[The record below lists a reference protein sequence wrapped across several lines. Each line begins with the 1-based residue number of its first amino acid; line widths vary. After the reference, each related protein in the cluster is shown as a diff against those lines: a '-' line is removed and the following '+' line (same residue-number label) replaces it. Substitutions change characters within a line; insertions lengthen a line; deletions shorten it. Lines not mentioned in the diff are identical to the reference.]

1 MRVYHF
7 ILDAE
12 EVGLDLEYFDL
23 DQHPLV
29 LYDGQGRRPDGI
41 EQGRRRGGDA
51 REAWTP
57 K

>member
-51 REAWTP
+51 REAWTL